1 MSLYIDVIVDISVS
15 RLDRIFQY
23 RVPENLESE
32 VVVGRQ
38 VQVPFGKSNRRV
50 MGFIVGVGHE
60 ASYDE
65 SKMKDVL
72 AVDSGAPAAQG
83 QLIALAEWIRLHYGS
98 TMVQALK
105 TVLPVRRHV
114 REVRHVEYVLADE
127 AAAEKMLQKSR
138 GNKRD
143 KARVRLLEALLR
155 DRRLP
160 KETVTEILQISP
172 ATLKAVLKSGAMREE
187 SSQIYRNPV
196 RQRLGNWE
204 ETILNPEQQRAVDEI
219 WQQGISCRKE
229 WHQEKAVHLLHGIT
243 GSGKTEVY
251 MALMERVL
259 DEGRQVIVLIPEISL
274 TLQTVSRFYER
285 FGSCIAIMNSR
296 LSEGERYDQY
306 MRAMRGDASIM
317 IGPRSALFTPFDRLG
332 MIIID
337 EEHEAAYKSE
347 TTPRYHARETAI
359 ARAEMAGAMVVL
371 GSATPSVV
379 SYTRA
384 LEGQYSLHRLCHRA
398 KEGSLLPE
406 VQVVDLREEFRMKNR
421 GILSRPLRE
430 AMEACLNRGEQMML
444 FINRRGY
451 AGFVSCRSCGY
462 VMTCGHCDVSL
473 TAHHYG
479 ILKCHYCGYEMR
491 MPERCP
497 SCGSPYIAGFGVGTQ
512 KVEDFVKAEF
522 QQARVLRMDRDTTS
536 GKDDMGKILQT
547 FADGGADILI
557 GTQMIVKGHDFS
569 NVTLVGVLAAD
580 LSMFSGD
587 YLSSERTFQLLT
599 QAAGRAGR
607 GSRPGK
613 VIIQTYHPEHYCITT
628 AAAQDYEGF
637 YQQEIQFR
645 RMMRYPPAAQMQMLL
660 AEGADDGRTEGAVR
674 KLKELAEA
682 ADFKTVEMIGPS
694 KASVSRAKDMYRYVL
709 YMKHE
714 DEKELMR
721 IREFMEG
728 YLAWS
733 DQFSDIYFTFDYNP
747 IVSV

>member
-23 RVPENLESE
+23 RVPEVLETQII
-32 VVVGRQ
+32 VGRQ
-38 VQVPFGKSNRRV
+38 VLVPFGKGNRQV
-50 MGFIVGVGHE
+50 KGFIVGAGHE
-60 ASYDE
+60 AAYDE

-72 AVDSGAPAAQG
+72 AVDDGAPAAQG
-83 QLIALAEWIRLHYGS
+83 QLIALAEWIRQHYGS
-98 TMVQALK
+98 TMVQSLK

-114 REVRHVEYVLADE
+114 REVRHVEYVLADRT
-127 AAAEKMLQKSR
+127 AAEELLRKSR
-138 GNKRD
+138 QNKRD

-155 DRRLP
+155 DGRLP
-160 KETVTEILQISP
+160 KETVTGILQISP
-172 ATLKAVLKSGAMREE
+172 ATLKAVIKSGAMREE

-196 RQRLGNWE
+196 RQRLGSWK
-204 ETILNPEQQRAVDEI
+204 ETILNDEQKRAVEEI
-219 WQQGISCRKE
+219 WQQGMTCRTNWTRE
-229 WHQEKAVHLLHGIT
+229 NAVHLLHGVT

-285 FGSCIAIMNSR
+285 FGSCVAIMNSR

-347 TTPRYHARETAI
+347 TAPRYHARETAI
-359 ARAEMAGAMVVL
+359 ARAEMAGTMVVL
-371 GSATPSVV
+371 GSATPSVI

-384 LEGQYSLHRLCHRA
+384 LEGQYSLHRLTHRA
-398 KEGSLLPE
+398 REGSLLPE
-406 VQVVDLREEFRMKNR
+406 VQIVDLREEFRMRNR

-430 AMEACLNRGEQMML
+430 AMAACLDRGEQMML

-473 TAHHYG
+473 TVHHNG
-479 ILKCHYCGYEMR
+479 ILKCHYCGYEAR

-512 KVEDFVKAEF
+512 KVETFVKSEF
-522 QQARVLRMDRDTTS
+522 PQARVLRMDKDTTS
-536 GKDDMGKILQT
+536 GRDDMGKILQT
-547 FADGGADILI
+547 FAEGGADILI

-587 YLSSERTFQLLT
+587 YLSAERTFQLLT

-613 VIIQTYHPEHYCITT
+613 VIIQTYQPDHYCVAA

-637 YQQEIQFR
+637 YRQEIQFR
-645 RMMRYPPAAQMQMLL
+645 RMMRYPPAAQMQLLL
-660 AEGADDGRTEGAVR
+660 AEGADDGRTEAAVR
-674 KLKELAEA
+674 KLKEMAEA

-694 KASVSRAKDMYRYVL
+694 KATVFRARDMYRYVL

-714 DEKELMR
+714 DEKELIR

-733 DQFSDIYFTFDYNP
+733 DQFSDIFFNFDLNP
-747 IVSV
+747 TDF